1 MRYRVKAP
9 DLPAYRDVL
18 EFLSGRR
25 VPVFVASE
33 KRHLLS
39 VGDLPDED
47 RREIAAKGAEV
58 TPDFQY
64 DLEAKI

>member
-9 DLPAYRDVL
+9 DLPAYRDLL
-18 EFLSGRR
+18 ELLNGRR

-33 KRHLLS
+33 KRRLLS
-39 VGDLPDED
+39 VGDLPDEA
-47 RREIAAKGAEV
+47 RMEIASKGAEI

>member
-1 MRYRVKAP
+1 MRYKVKTP
-9 DLPAYRDVL
+9 DLPAYREVL

-33 KRHLLS
+33 KRRLLS
-39 VGDLPDED
+39 IGDLPDDD

-64 DLEAKI
+64 DLEAKV